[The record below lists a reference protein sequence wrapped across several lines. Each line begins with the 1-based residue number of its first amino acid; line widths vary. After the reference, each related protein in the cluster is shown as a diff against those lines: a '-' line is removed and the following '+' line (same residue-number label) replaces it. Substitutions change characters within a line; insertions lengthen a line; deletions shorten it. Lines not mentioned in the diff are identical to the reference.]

1 MTKAHLVV
9 MIAAVLVCSPSIA
22 TEKARKKGAKA
33 KVEVGASCKVPAVGP
48 CAACSITCRPG
59 ESVTCA
65 PGQIAMDACHIQ
77 PSCKCSTGLR

>member
-1 MTKAHLVV
+1 MTKAHLLLT
-9 MIAAVLVCSPSIA
+9 IAAILVCSPATA
-22 TEKARKKGAKA
+22 TEKTRKKGAKA

-77 PSCKCSTGLR
+77 PSCKCIR

>member
-1 MTKAHLVV
+1 MTKAHLWLT
-9 MIAAVLVCSPSIA
+9 IATVLVCSPSMA

-77 PSCKCSTGLR
+77 PSCRCIR